1 MRLMQQTY
9 AIGVNRLLKNK
20 FRIYSVQNMED
31 LGMTWNISQWCTK
44 TALPKINE
52 TFQHGKIF
60 FWFLYDVLVK
70 EWWENSSM
78 VNFPNILTWTVDV
91 KPYYQ
96 AALNCVWYALWN
108 IRFKMFM
115 KVEDYIIFL
124 CQFDCISLA
133 IWKSW
138 YLHYDWHSNIFHNI
152 NRRCS

>member
-1 MRLMQQTY
+1 MRSMQQTY

-115 KVEDYIIFL
+115 KVEDYIIFSV
-124 CQFDCISLA
+124 SL
-133 IWKSW
+133 IV
-138 YLHYDWHSNIFHNI
+138 
-152 NRRCS
+152 